1 MVPQGRRET
10 LVMLGARVL
19 LVLLGNPAPL
29 GLLAKGGSQVP
40 MDPQEGQ
47 APWGLEGPLDVSGLR
62 VFQGFPVLWVN
73 QGSWDLLDSWVLL
86 VLWGPLA
93 SQG

>member
-29 GLLAKGGSQVP
+29 GLLAKGVLLVAWVEKAEKGRKVPRGSQVP
-40 MDPQEGQ
+40 MDPQEG
-47 APWGLEGPLDVSGLR
+47 DRKSV
-62 VFQGFPVLWVN
+62 V
-73 QGSWDLLDSWVLL
+73 
-86 VLWGPLA
+86 
-93 SQG
+93 

>member
-29 GLLAKGGSQVP
+29 GLLAKG
-40 MDPQEGQ
+40 
-47 APWGLEGPLDVSGLR
+47 
-62 VFQGFPVLWVN
+62 
-73 QGSWDLLDSWVLL
+73 VLL
-86 VLWGPLA
+86 VAWVEKAEKGDRK
-93 SQG
+93 SVV